1 MEESFGKALQEIAST
16 EAFARLW
23 ESGAIEEGMRKIE
36 DRIKCG
42 SYALSPPQL
51 NADLQELCNSVRE
64 SGERIILH
72 ADNLSQHTLNE
83 NEESSGDSEEYVCCI
98 CTVGEREDDQLIQ
111 CSNKNCGFKYYHT
124 RCMRPPLGS
133 APLPGVTW
141 YCPSCLCR
149 ECFLLENNAPT
160 ILCSGCSDCYH
171 TQCVQPPPEGN
182 WFCVPCV
189 EWQNRLLN
197 SPDGAIKEANR
208 RSVRSKRKIP

>member
-1 MEESFGKALQEIAST
+1 MEKEKDTSSHRDKRQRGKETLKSPRLEMEESFGKALQEIAST
-16 EAFARLW
+16 EAFAQLW
-23 ESGAIEEGMRKIE
+23 ESGAIEEGMRKIQ

-64 SGERIILH
+64 I
-72 ADNLSQHTLNE
+72 
-83 NEESSGDSEEYVCCI
+83 
-98 CTVGEREDDQLIQ
+98 GEREDDQLIQ
-111 CSNKNCGFKYYHT
+111 CSNKNCGFKYYLT
-124 RCMRPPLGS
+124 RCMKPPLGS